1 MTAKKAANDGDL
13 DSLFIKINQLSGINP
28 QVNDEIGLN
37 PYQPQGWKTGQVV
50 GVTRD
55 VPGTRLCR
63 CQ

>member
-50 GVTRD
+50 
-55 VPGTRLCR
+55 
-63 CQ
+63 